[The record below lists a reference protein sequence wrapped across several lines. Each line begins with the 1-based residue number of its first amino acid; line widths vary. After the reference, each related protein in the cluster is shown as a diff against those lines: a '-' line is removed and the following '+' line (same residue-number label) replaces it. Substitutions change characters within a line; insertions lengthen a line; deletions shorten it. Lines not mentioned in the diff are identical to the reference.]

1 VSLVSPADLPTAEP
15 RWHPRRI
22 SAAEVLRLARGE
34 SVPGVNTHDPRVQ
47 SIRRCRLT
55 NIARMAL
62 SDALRHV
69 YLYVQLTLYE
79 PQVAHNLTTL
89 WGWWCAAA
97 GHPEIVMITARDS
110 DAVRV
115 RCDLSP
121 TGRSWEFDA
130 FRTIGRML
138 YQQQPVGRASWLF
151 TQEEIQVDGLEREE
165 AITVVRDL
173 VLVAPGG
180 RFRPQSVPQPG
191 DPPVRSPRF
200 PQQTCMERRDR

>member
-1 VSLVSPADLPTAEP
+1 MVSPADLPTAEP

-34 SVPGVNTHDPRVQ
+34 SVPGVNPQDPRVQ
-47 SIRRCRLT
+47 SIRGCRLT

-62 SDALRHV
+62 SEALRHG

-97 GHPEIVMITARDS
+97 GHPEIVMSTTRGS
-110 DAVRV
+110 DGVRV

-121 TGRSWEFDA
+121 TGRDWRFDA
-130 FRTIGRML
+130 FRTMARLLGDQHPID
-138 YQQQPVGRASWLF
+138 RAGWLF
-151 TQEEIQVDGLEREE
+151 TPDELQVDGLEMEE
-165 AITVVRDL
+165 AITVARRL
-173 VLVAPGG
+173 VDFATAG
-180 RFRPQSVPQPG
+180 RFRPQDVPVPAERSVSETPF
-191 DPPVRSPRF
+191 PRD
-200 PQQTCMERRDR
+200 TRIDRKDQ